1 MYITDRGNNRVQLWN
16 TGTSIGTTT
25 AGETLNISL
34 NGPTTIVRDSITGIV
49 YISDT
54 YNRQIVSYPS
64 GTVVAG
70 GNSAGHSSTHFLIPN
85 YDTNEIVRWV
95 LSAHNWTHVAGNIN
109 GSAGSDS
116 SSLYH
121 PVGMT
126 IDPMGTIYIA
136 DARNHRIQFFL
147 AGKSNGTTIAGITDV
162 SGNDST
168 LLYSS
173 YWVAL
178 DNQLNLYVSDTFN
191 HRVQKFLRY

>member
-1 MYITDRGNNRVQLWN
+1 G
-16 TGTSIGTTT
+16 
-25 AGETLNISL
+25 TLNISL
-34 NGPTTIVRDSITGIV
+34 NGPTTIIRDSITGIV

-54 YNRQIVSYPS
+54 YNHQIVSYPS

-70 GNSAGHSSTHFLIPN
+70 GKSAGHSNTQLYNPFGLVFDSTTQSFPIPN

-121 PVGMT
+121 PVGIT

>member
-25 AGETLNISL
+25 AGGTLNISL

-70 GNSAGHSSTHFLIPN
+70 GNSAGHSSTH
-85 YDTNEIVRWV
+85 
-95 LSAHNWTHVAGNIN
+95 
-109 GSAGSDS
+109 AGSDS